1 VRGIGRL
8 AVAVAAGTALLL
20 GAAATAQSPGGAPSG
35 AVAFVYHR
43 FGEDSYP
50 STNTTLD
57 QLERQIEALREGGYA
72 VLSLPQIVD
81 ALRRREPLPD
91 KTVALT
97 MDDAFVSIYR
107 EAWPRL
113 RKAGLPFTVFVA
125 TDPVDARVA
134 GYMDWEQ
141 IRTLAGAGVS
151 IGHHSASH
159 AHLPE
164 LSAEAL
170 AAELAG
176 ASRRFRAE
184 LGVEPALFAYPY
196 GEYGL
201 REQKLVREAGFAAAF
216 GQHSGVL
223 HADEDLFG
231 LPRFALNEK
240 FGTLDRFRLAAAA
253 LPLPVQDLTPLE
265 RVLTADNPPAVG
277 FTVAGRIGELEQL
290 RCYASNLGEPARL
303 ERLGERR
310 IEVRLDR
317 PFPAG
322 RGRLNCTLPG
332 PDSRWRWLGLQF
344 TIPPSR

>member
-1 VRGIGRL
+1 MRGGGRL
-8 AVAVAAGTALLL
+8 AAVTAASVMLLL
-20 GAAATAQSPGGAPSG
+20 GAAAAAPSSGATPSG

-43 FGEDSYP
+43 FGEDSHP

-57 QLERQIEALREGGYA
+57 QLERQIAALREGGYT
-72 VLSLPQIVD
+72 VLPLPQIVD

-91 KTVALT
+91 KAVALT

-113 RKAGLPFTVFVA
+113 RKAGMPFTVFVA
-125 TDPVDARVA
+125 TDPVDAGIA

-141 IRTLAGAGVS
+141 IRTLAGAGVT

-164 LSAEAL
+164 LSNEAL
-170 AAELAG
+170 PAELAG
-176 ASRRFRAE
+176 ASRRFREE

-201 REQKLVREAGFAAAF
+201 REQKLVREAGFIAAF

-223 HADEDLFG
+223 HADENLFG

-265 RVLTADNPPAVG
+265 RVLTGENPPAVG
-277 FTVAGRIGELEQL
+277 FTVDARIGGLEQL

-310 IEVRLDR
+310 IEVRLDK

-332 PDSRWRWLGLQF
+332 PDGRWRWLGMQF